1 MSFYLPD
8 SFLALVPL
16 INLFIMLLMLIRQ
29 AVIDRRLAAL
39 LKLQRVVVANQAQF
53 VAVIGAVVSIRKM
66 VRALVD
72 ERLGPGHASVYSSS
86 APTELLA
93 DVAPA

>member
-1 MSFYLPD
+1 MNFYLPD

-16 INLFIMLLMLIRQ
+16 INLLVMLLLLIRQ
-29 AVIDRRLAAL
+29 AIIDRRLAAL
-39 LKLQRVVVANQAQF
+39 LKLQRMAVTNQAQF
-53 VAVIGAVVSIRKM
+53 VPVVGATVSIHKM

-86 APTELLA
+86 APTELSA
-93 DVAPA
+93 GVDPA